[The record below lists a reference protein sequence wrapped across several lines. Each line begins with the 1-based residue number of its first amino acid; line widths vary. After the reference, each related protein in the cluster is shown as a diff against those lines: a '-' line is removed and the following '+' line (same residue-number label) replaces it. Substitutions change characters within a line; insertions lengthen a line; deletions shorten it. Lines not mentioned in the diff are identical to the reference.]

1 MTMGPKMEKATIDW
15 DGLEIHY
22 RAGIRS
28 LKDIGSEY
36 GVSDAGILKRAKRD
50 GWGRDLKAKIKAKA
64 EAKVSAA
71 AVSALVSEQK
81 ATNEQTVIEAN
92 AEVQFRIRMEH
103 RTDIGRNRKL
113 FGALLGELEDA
124 TEPEGKRLLQEL
136 MLLMTKPEEDA
147 DEEELKEA
155 GKRAARMRAL
165 FNKTLDMSGR
175 IDSAKRLTEML
186 ERLIK
191 MEREAFGID
200 DTDKGESGIEM
211 VLKKL
216 GSQE

>member
-1 MTMGPKMEKATIDW
+1 MSDQKLIPDW
-15 DGLEIHY
+15 IKIEVDF
-22 RAGIRS
+22 RAGMKPLRQIA
-28 LKDIGSEY
+28 EEN
-36 GVSDAGILKRAKRD
+36 GVSHVAVSKRAKKLE
-50 GWGRDLKAKIKAKA
+50 WSRDLAAKIKAQADIKVNKAVVTKSVNKA
-64 EAKVSAA
+64 ET
-71 AVSALVSEQK
+71 LVTEKS
-81 ATNEQTVIEAN
+81 VIEAN

-124 TEPEGKRLLQEL
+124 TEPEGKRLLEEL
-136 MLLMTKPEEDA
+136 MQLMTKPEEDA

-175 IDSAKRLTEML
+175 IDSAKKLAEML

-200 DTDKGESGIEM
+200 DTEKGDSGIEA